1 MKIIAYTYEA
11 DFHCPACA
19 RKACALGE
27 LDPGDT
33 VRGYDEHEIPF
44 DQTDREGNRVHPV
57 FSLDELPCDLSVEAG
72 GYTPVT
78 CGDCRAIIKEASPE
92 RVLTNLRVAAD
103 AAARGAQGTGPVNEA
118 GLAAIRKIIAAVR
131 AGTVT
136 WVSVPGPNEHC
147 PALQGKVFTGG
158 DRFQLLVLR
167 APIIE
172 QGGKLCYRGTAIT
185 GPGIMVIHLHPA
197 IAEYL
202 FTVAEQSRTDH

>member
-1 MKIIAYTYEA
+1 MREGVVSVKPQQTTKETNMSEETYEQ
-11 DFHCPACA
+11 
-19 RKACALGE
+19 R
-27 LDPGDT
+27 
-33 VRGYDEHEIPF
+33 
-44 DQTDREGNRVHPV
+44 RER
-57 FSLDELPCDLSVEAG
+57 EQ
-72 GYTPVT
+72 
-78 CGDCRAIIKEASPE
+78 
-92 RVLTNLRVAAD
+92 

-136 WVSVPGPNEHC
+136 WVGVPGPNEHC

-158 DRFQLLVLR
+158 DRFQLHILR

-185 GPGIMVIHLHPA
+185 GLGSMIIHLHPA

-202 FTVAEQSRTDH
+202 FTVGQSTRNPQPAT